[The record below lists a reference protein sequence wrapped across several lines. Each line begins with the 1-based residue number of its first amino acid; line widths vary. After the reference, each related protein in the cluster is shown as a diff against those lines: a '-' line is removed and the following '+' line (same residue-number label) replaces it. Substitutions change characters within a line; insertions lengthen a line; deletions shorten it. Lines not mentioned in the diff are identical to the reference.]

1 MSFTRTL
8 PSLLVLGT
16 LVSLPAPGVTASFI
30 PDGRVTGS
38 SLVGWHRLGTVEW
51 KVAGGELS
59 VGPKG
64 GGGWL
69 VLDRAYQDVGIFSSV
84 KCTSACKAGILL
96 RAEKTPEGGLRG
108 IYVSLTRGDL
118 ASYVVTLYATGR

>member
-16 LVSLPAPGVTASFI
+16 LVSLPALGVTASFI

-59 VGPKG
+59 VEPKG

-69 VLDRAYQDVGIFSSV
+69 VLDRA
-84 KCTSACKAGILL
+84 
-96 RAEKTPEGGLRG
+96 
-108 IYVSLTRGDL
+108 
-118 ASYVVTLYATGR
+118 